1 MGREIGTEEAERLAG
16 AHHEGLGSHGGGAGV
31 EILF

>member
-16 AHHEGLGSHGGGAGV
+16 AHHEGLDSHWGGGV